1 MKTIRQKAKEYTV
14 KRCKSMSVVE
24 EILSFNGQNEGK
36 AYAEG
41 MKEAF
46 RMIEHEIDQCAINGY
61 KFPILHIRDFI
72 DKMLERKKIT
82 NYGTRRE

>member
-1 MKTIRQKAKEYTV
+1 METISQKAKKYTV
-14 KRCKSMSVVE
+14 KRCKSISTVVE
-24 EILSFNGQNEGK
+24 FLSFDGQNEGK

-46 RMIEHEIDQCAINGY
+46 RMIEHEIDFCAINNY

-72 DKMLERKKIT
+72 DKMLERKNQK
-82 NYGTRRE
+82 

>member
-1 MKTIRQKAKEYTV
+1 MKTISQIAQEN
-14 KRCKSMSVVE
+14 SME
-24 EILSFNGQNEGK
+24 
-36 AYAEG
+36 YAEG

-72 DKMLERKKIT
+72 DKMLERKKNNELWKKKINKNKST
-82 NYGTRRE
+82 SYQRSD

>member
-1 MKTIRQKAKEYTV
+1 MKTISQIAQENT
-14 KRCKSMSVVE
+14 ME
-24 EILSFNGQNEGK
+24 
-36 AYAEG
+36 YAEG

-72 DKMLERKKIT
+72 DKMLERKKNNELWKKKINKNKST
-82 NYGTRRE
+82 SYQRSD